1 MTINN
6 ESKKPENWG
15 GLLPALLLDGGRYVH
30 VYRIKVVHGFRC
42 SELEEVIYVAPT
54 ARDKYGNQLLISCQ

>member
-15 GLLPALLLDGGRYVH
+15 GLLPAFSLDGGRYVH
-30 VYRIKVVHGFRC
+30 VYRIKVVHGCRC
-42 SELEEVIYVAPT
+42 RELKEVIYVAPT
-54 ARDKYGNQLLISCQ
+54 ARDKYGDQLLIGCQ